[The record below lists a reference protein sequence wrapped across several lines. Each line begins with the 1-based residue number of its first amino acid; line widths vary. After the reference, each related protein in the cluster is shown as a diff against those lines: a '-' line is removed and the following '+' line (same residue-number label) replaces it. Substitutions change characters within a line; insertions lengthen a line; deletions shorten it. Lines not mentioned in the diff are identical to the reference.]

1 MTLLDR
7 RGEHRLVALLAPATF
22 FEGYDNLILGLAL
35 PLIGREFGL
44 TATQLGLVAS
54 IVFGGSFG
62 VLLLLPLADRIGRR
76 PVLAFTIVA
85 YTVATF
91 ATAFSRG
98 VVDVAYQFL
107 ARIFLGAEY
116 ALATIVL
123 VDLLPRQRRGR
134 ALGLVS
140 SMSAFGQA
148 GAGIGFL
155 AVVALGASWR
165 VLYLV
170 GIVPLVLV
178 TRARRSLPETATW
191 RTSTR
196 LHRPWRETL
205 EGVQLSWLGG
215 ASALSFL
222 FAMFPTAVTTFASL
236 LVLDEWRWSLK
247 TLNPLYVLVWV
258 LAVGGFFVAGRL
270 LDAWGR
276 RPTSAVFLFGATA
289 AGMVA
294 FRMSSTPGRVLGLG
308 LVIFFLTGST
318 PCVAAYSTEPFP
330 ARSRGR
336 VGAILRT
343 ANIAGAASAPALTG
357 ALARPLGGVGPA
369 LGVVGVSYALAAMVV
384 LALLPETRGLDVD
397 LAGEGSAGTG
407 PTSLDEPRPTAQN
420 RGPRPRGME

>member
-7 RGEHRLVALLAPATF
+7 RAEHRLVALLAPATF

-44 TATQLGLVAS
+44 SASQLGVVAS

-98 VVDVAYQFL
+98 VVDFVAYQFL
-107 ARIFLGAEY
+107 ARIFLGTEY

-123 VDLLPRQRRGR
+123 VDLLPRERRGR

-155 AVVALGASWR
+155 VVVAMGASWR

-178 TRARRSLPETATW
+178 TQSRQSLPETATW

-196 LHRPWRETL
+196 PHRPWREARD
-205 EGVQLSWLGG
+205 GVRPAWLGG
-215 ASALSFL
+215 ATALSFF
-222 FAMFPTAVTTFASL
+222 FAVFPTAVTTFASL
-236 LVLDEWRWSLK
+236 LVLDEWKWSLK

-276 RPTSAVFLFGATA
+276 RPTAVVFLFGA
-289 AGMVA
+289 AGAGLVA
-294 FRMSSTPGRVLGLG
+294 FRMGSTPGRVLGLG

-336 VGAILRT
+336 VGAILRA
-343 ANIAGAASAPALTG
+343 ANIAGAAAAPALTG
-357 ALARPLGGVGPA
+357 ALSGPLGGVGPA
-369 LGVVGVSYALAAMVV
+369 LGVLGLSYALAGVVV
-384 LALLPETRGLDVD
+384 LATLPETRGRDVD
-397 LAGEGSAGTG
+397 ESPLAAQPES
-407 PTSLDEPRPTAQN
+407 TSLDGPAPQAEN
-420 RGPRPRGME
+420 RGLRHRGTE